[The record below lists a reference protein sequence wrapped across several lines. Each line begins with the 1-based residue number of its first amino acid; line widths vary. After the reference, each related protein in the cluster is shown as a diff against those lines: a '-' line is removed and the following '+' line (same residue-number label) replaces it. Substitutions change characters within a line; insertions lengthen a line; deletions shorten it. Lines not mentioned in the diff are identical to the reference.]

1 VCYLGC
7 MVDDRQALTIRLTT
21 ERYEWLRTE
30 AFQRRVSMQQIVD
43 EALDAMRETTQK
55 EVRRG

>member
-1 VCYLGC
+1 

-43 EALDAMRETTQK
+43 EALDAMREPNRK
-55 EVRRG
+55 EHR